1 MSEGRRG
8 RGRPSFQE
16 VLNLLDEEVGLLKG
30 SLGGLPRAVE
40 ADEILHA
47 IWLDDVHNSTA
58 IEGNTMT
65 RAQVKDLV
73 ERGRASARLIE
84 NLEVKGYADAADRV
98 YRHAPDYPNVPVQV
112 VSEAHK
118 LAVKLAWD
126 LEPPATRDEPG
137 RGGRRRW
144 RCARSR
150 SRFRPRSP
158 PSSRPGANRPAT
170 WPGITRSSMR
180 PFTRPSLAE
189 FQEVAGRLRVDS

>member
-1 MSEGRRG
+1 MPNPISESRRG

-16 VLNLLDEEVGLLKG
+16 ALNLLDEEVGLLKG
-30 SLGGLPRAVE
+30 SLGGLPRVVE

-65 RAQVKDLV
+65 RAQVQDLV

-84 NLEVKGYADAADRV
+84 NLEVKGYADAADWV

-126 LEPPATRDEPG
+126 LV
-137 RGGRRRW
+137 
-144 RCARSR
+144 S
-150 SRFRPRSP
+150 
-158 PSSRPGANRPAT
+158 
-170 WPGITRSSMR
+170 
-180 PFTRPSLAE
+180 
-189 FQEVAGRLRVDS
+189 